1 MSGRKEDDAAA
12 SRQISRGHL
21 KSGRPGQTAVEFAAI
36 AVLAMIVLF
45 VSIQLALIG
54 EAKLALGQMNY
65 QGVRFA
71 SDNPCADS
79 DQIASYMCAVG
90 SPTITKGNG
99 ANLAITV
106 NGTSGSPGDCSVP
119 NVNNSC
125 PSPARY
131 FGSNVTV
138 GVSFNM
144 TGSNGVL
151 FLRNLFF
158 GLKFPTTLSST
169 ESAMTE

>member
-1 MSGRKEDDAAA
+1 
-12 SRQISRGHL
+12 
-21 KSGRPGQTAVEFAAI
+21 
-36 AVLAMIVLF
+36 MIVLF

-71 SDNPCADS
+71 SNNPCADS

-90 SPTITKGNG
+90 SPTITKANG

-119 NVNNSC
+119 TVNNSC
-125 PSPARY
+125 ASPVRY
-131 FGSNVTV
+131 FGANVTV

-144 TGSNGVL
+144 AGPNGIL
-151 FLRNLFF
+151 FLRNLFLGI
-158 GLKFPTTLSST
+158 GLPTTLSST